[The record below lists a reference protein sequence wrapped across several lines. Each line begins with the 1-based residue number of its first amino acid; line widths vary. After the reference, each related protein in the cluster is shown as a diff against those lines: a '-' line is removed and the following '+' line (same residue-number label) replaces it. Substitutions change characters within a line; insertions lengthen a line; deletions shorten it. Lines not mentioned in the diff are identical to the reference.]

1 MSLMLEEIR
10 QQPAALDHALSTEVR
25 CFREL
30 QAHFEQRRPR
40 FIVLAARG
48 TSDNAAQFGR
58 YLIELTTNIPV
69 SLSAPSVFTL
79 YGGQLDFR
87 EVLFVGISQSGE
99 STDVN
104 VAVEE
109 ARRCGATTL
118 GITNVIGS
126 PLSQTADH
134 VILLHAGDEES
145 VAATKTWT
153 SQLLMMYLLAWSLG
167 APLSLEEIGR
177 IPVWAQSALEAE
189 AEIAERARAYM
200 FAEKAIVVGRGF
212 NYCNALEFALKL
224 MEACY
229 VVAGS
234 FSSADFLH
242 GPVAITERGIPA
254 FAFAPPGPTWLGM
267 LAVLEKLRGAHACPL
282 LITDERNTEAAAPG
296 NIVVRLPGPE
306 TNGSRLPADL
316 FTPIPYALPAQ
327 LLAAHL
333 AEIKGLD
340 PDCPRM
346 LSKVTQ
352 TL

>member
-1 MSLMLEEIR
+1 MSLMLDEIR
-10 QQPAALDHALSTEVR
+10 QQPAALDHALGTEVQ

-30 QAHFEQRRPR
+30 QAHFEHHRPR

-58 YLIELTTNIPV
+58 YLIEITTAIPV

-104 VAVEE
+104 LAVEE
-109 ARRCGATTL
+109 ARKCGATTM

-134 VILLHAGDEES
+134 VILLHAGDEAS

-167 APLSLEEIGR
+167 APLSLEDIGR
-177 IPVWAQSALEAE
+177 IPLWAQAALACE

-200 FAEKAIVVGRGF
+200 FAEKAVVVGRGF

-229 VVAGS
+229 IVAGS

-254 FAFAPPGPTWLGM
+254 FAFAPPGPTWPGM
-267 LAVLEKLRGAHACPL
+267 QAVLEKLRGAQAWPL
-282 LITDERNTEAAAPG
+282 LFTDARNREAAAQG
-296 NIVVRLPGPE
+296 DNVILLPEPAA
-306 TNGSRLPADL
+306 NGSRLPADI

-333 AEIKGLD
+333 AEIKGLN

>member
-1 MSLMLEEIR
+1 
-10 QQPAALDHALSTEVR
+10 
-25 CFREL
+25 
-30 QAHFEQRRPR
+30 
-40 FIVLAARG
+40 
-48 TSDNAAQFGR
+48 
-58 YLIELTTNIPV
+58 
-69 SLSAPSVFTL
+69 
-79 YGGQLDFR
+79 
-87 EVLFVGISQSGE
+87 VGISQSGE

-104 VAVEE
+104 LAVEE
-109 ARRCGATTL
+109 ARRCGATTM

-126 PLSQTADH
+126 PLSQMADH
-134 VILLHAGDEES
+134 VILLHAGDESS

-167 APLSLEEIGR
+167 APISLDDIAR
-177 IPVWAQSALEAE
+177 IPNWAQAALDCEQD
-189 AEIAERARAYM
+189 IAERARAYT

-229 VVAGS
+229 IVTGS

-242 GPVAITERGIPA
+242 GPVAITQRGIPA
-254 FAFAPPGPTWLGM
+254 FAFAPPGPTWPGLQ
-267 LAVLEKLRGAHACPL
+267 AVVEKLRGAQARPL
-282 LITDERNTEAAAPG
+282 LITDERNRDAAG
-296 NIVVRLPGPE
+296 QGDNVILLPDPMFG
-306 TNGSRLPADL
+306 GSRLPADV

-333 AEIKGLD
+333 ADIKGLN
-340 PDCPRM
+340 PDHPRM